1 MPSITELIDR
11 DGFAMLKGI
20 FSPLVA
26 QQLGAELERAILNDA
41 EHQSAISRGE
51 TLIAARNVLEVY
63 PAARTLWHRP
73 PLDVILKEVLGEN
86 LGLMRGL
93 YFDKP
98 PQKSWSLPWHQDR
111 VIAVKNNKLPSS
123 VFGKPTIKA
132 GVPHVEAPIWLS
144 QQIIFARIHLDPMLD
159 ENGPLQ
165 VMPGSHRANQV
176 QESRAP
182 VTLYAHPG
190 DVLLMRP
197 LVFHRSS
204 ESLPMT
210 NLHRRVLQLEFTGCP
225 VLPDGY
231 QWHTFVS

>member
-63 PAARTLWHRP
+63 PTARTLWHRP
-73 PLDVILKEVLGEN
+73 PLDEILKEVLGEN

-98 PQKSWSLPWHQDR
+98 PQKSWS
-111 VIAVKNNKLPSS
+111 
-123 VFGKPTIKA
+123 
-132 GVPHVEAPIWLS
+132 
-144 QQIIFARIHLDPMLD
+144 
-159 ENGPLQ
+159 
-165 VMPGSHRANQV
+165 
-176 QESRAP
+176 
-182 VTLYAHPG
+182 
-190 DVLLMRP
+190 
-197 LVFHRSS
+197 
-204 ESLPMT
+204 
-210 NLHRRVLQLEFTGCP
+210 
-225 VLPDGY
+225 
-231 QWHTFVS
+231 